1 MFRDFLRGDNKLLL
15 VFKVNKQSKER
26 VDNGRKCC
34 CSTENQ
40 TPVETIGRPE
50 PHDFSTRE
58 D

>member
-34 CSTENQ
+34 YSTENQ
-40 TPVETIGRPE
+40 IPVGTHGRPDT
-50 PHDFSTRE
+50 HDFSTRE